1 MANSEPSD
9 VLIVGGGIAGL
20 SLTLQLPGNARIT
33 LIAKAALDEGA
44 SLYAQSGIAA
54 VLDEVRDSLAAH
66 IEDTLRAGA
75 GLCHRQ
81 AVEHVIRHGPDATRW
96 LIAQGV
102 PFSHEDGPDGAAR
115 YHLTREGGHSHFRVT
130 NNLLELRNL
139 VLIAELN
146 VRCALAHHESRGL
159 HFTRDYP
166 QVDPHTAGRD
176 TVLSPPSFE
185 QLDAPANA

>member
-115 YHLTREGGHSHFRVT
+115 YHLTREGAATATGASSTPRMPPAGQ
-130 NNLLELRNL
+130 LLAPCKTVCAANRTLRCWRS
-139 VLIAELN
+139 VL
-146 VRCALAHHESRGL
+146 
-159 HFTRDYP
+159 
-166 QVDPHTAGRD
+166 
-176 TVLSPPSFE
+176 PSI
-185 QLDAPANA
+185 